1 MSEPYD
7 LRRFVQ
13 AQEPMFEQVRS
24 ELRAGRKQ
32 SHWMWFVF
40 PQLKGLGHSWMAG
53 EFGISGRD
61 EAEAYLRHPVL
72 GPRLRECTALV
83 NSIEG
88 RSIERIFG
96 YPDYLKFRSC
106 MTLFANAT
114 RDNEVFVSA
123 LQKYFGGQGDPV
135 TLEMMN

>member
-123 LQKYFGGQGDPV
+123 LQKYLAARATP
-135 TLEMMN
+135 

>member
-1 MSEPYD
+1 
-7 LRRFVQ
+7 
-13 AQEPMFEQVRS
+13 MFEQVRS